1 MKKFAL
7 SMMTL
12 FLVGVSFTVQAQ
24 EVEKQIIIENRKNTP
39 EQQKKPYVILVSLD
53 GFRYDYIEKHRAGFL
68 HKLAEQGTAAESLIP
83 SYPSVT
89 FPNHYSIVTG
99 MYPGHHGLVG
109 NTMYDPKSGDRYSLG
124 NASAVTNASWYG
136 GTPLWVLAEKQGMLS
151 ACYYWPGSE
160 APIQSV
166 LPTYYY
172 KYSEKTSIEKRLE
185 EVKSWLKLPEEQ
197 RPHFITFYMPEVDHA
212 GHQYG
217 PDALETYKAVQEVD
231 KAVEQLYQLILD
243 SQMPINLFVVS
254 DHGMLELNQ
263 KTLLKVPFEVNE
275 KELTIASN
283 GTFVSIFVKNSDDI
297 KKWYNIAKEAA
308 DPKLMQVFLKDELPK
323 EYHFGSKD
331 DRFNRVGDIVLT
343 ANAPYYF
350 TNKPLAGSHG
360 YDPKLVREMH
370 ALFLAFGPNIRNNNK
385 IPSFENVHV
394 YPIIAK
400 ILGLSMDMDKIDG
413 NTDVASQVLK
423 D

>member
-12 FLVGVSFTVQAQ
+12 FLVGVSFTAQAQ
-24 EVEKQIIIENRKNTP
+24 DVEKQIIIENRKNTD

-53 GFRYDYIEKHRAGFL
+53 GFRYDYIEKHHANFL
-68 HKLAEQGTAAESLIP
+68 RKLGEQGTVAESLIP

-89 FPNHYSIVTG
+89 FPNHYSIATG
-99 MYPGHHGLVG
+99 LYPGHHGLVG
-109 NTMYDPKSGDRYSLG
+109 NTMYDPKTQERYSLG
-124 NASAVTNASWYG
+124 NAAAVTNAKWYG
-136 GTPLWVLAEKQGMLS
+136 GTPLWVLAEQQGMLS

-172 KYSEKTSIEKRLE
+172 KYSEKTSIEDRLE
-185 EVKSWLKLPEEQ
+185 GVRAWLKLPEEQ

-212 GHQYG
+212 GHRFG
-217 PDALETYKAVQEVD
+217 PDAKETFEAVQQVD
-231 KAVEQLYQLILD
+231 KAVEQLHQIIKE
-243 SQMPINLFVVS
+243 SEIPINLFVVS
-254 DHGMLELNQ
+254 DHGMLELDQ
-263 KTLLKVPFEVNE
+263 KNLLKVPFEVNE

-283 GTFVSIFVKNSDDI
+283 GTFVSIFVKNHKDI
-297 KKWYNIAKEAA
+297 KKWYTLAKQEA
-308 DPKLMQVFLKDELPK
+308 DPKYMQVFLKEDLPK
-323 EYHFGSKD
+323 EYHFGKED

-350 TNKPLAGSHG
+350 TNRPLAGSHG
-360 YDPKLVREMH
+360 YDPNVVREMH
-370 ALFLAFGPNIRNNNK
+370 ALFLAFGPQIREKNK
-385 IPSFENVHV
+385 IASFENVHI

-400 ILGLSMDMDKIDG
+400 ILGLSLDLDSIDG
-413 NTDVASQVLK
+413 NTDVASEVLK
-423 D
+423 N